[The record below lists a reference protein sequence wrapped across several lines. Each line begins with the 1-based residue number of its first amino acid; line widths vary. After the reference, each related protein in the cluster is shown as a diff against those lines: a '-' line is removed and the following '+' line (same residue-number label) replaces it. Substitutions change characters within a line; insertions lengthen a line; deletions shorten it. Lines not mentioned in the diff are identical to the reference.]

1 MMVQHVHSIPRL
13 GITGGIG
20 SGKSTALEYLRQ
32 LGAAVM
38 SSDEIVHGLYEH
50 PDVVAAVKVR
60 FGDDVVR
67 NGVIDRGAL
76 AQVVFADPDDLA
88 WLENRLHPEV
98 RRIVGEWAAQQEK
111 VKARPRLLAVEVPL
125 LFEAGFEPDF
135 DVTMA
140 ITAPAEV
147 RRRRLASRFAT
158 EDLEARLSRQ
168 MPDEEKAAR
177 ADLVYDNSGAPSGL
191 EEFLRD
197 SVASIIAAWDAP
209 RGQETTA

>member
-1 MMVQHVHSIPRL
+1 MVQHVHSIPRL

-20 SGKSTALEYLRQ
+20 SGKSAALEYLRQ

-50 PDVVAAVKVR
+50 PDVVAAVKGR

-88 WLENRLHPEV
+88 WLERRVHPEV
-98 RRIVGEWAAQQEK
+98 RRIVGEWAAEQEK
-111 VKARPRLLAVEVPL
+111 AQPRPPLLAVEVPL

-135 DVTMA
+135 DVTMT
-140 ITAPAEV
+140 ITAPVEV
-147 RRRRLASRFAT
+147 RRRRLALRFAA

-168 MPDEEKAAR
+168 MPDGEKAAR
-177 ADLVYDNSGAPSGL
+177 ADLVYDNSGAPSEL

-197 SVASIIAAWDAP
+197 SVAAIIAAWHAP